1 MNCEIE
7 NLGGRILEA
16 LVVPI
21 LINLI
26 YGFVSYMLISWPRE
40 LLRNMI
46 SRITGIS
53 KSIKNVRLLD
63 PIRYIDPI
71 GLLAFTF
78 FDFGWTRSPLI
89 DYTKAKKKDLF
100 FFSLFG
106 IVSSFGLFFAYGML
120 ARYANNAILFKL
132 FYTSAKWSLTYA
144 FISILPIPPLDGIR
158 MLLAFLPSKYYE
170 WYLKYNFYGVLFMI
184 GLLVLWILPM
194 IMHPFVIFIT
204 NVTNFIIFGNW

>member
-78 FDFGWTRSPLI
+78 F
-89 DYTKAKKKDLF
+89 
-100 FFSLFG
+100 
-106 IVSSFGLFFAYGML
+106 
-120 ARYANNAILFKL
+120 
-132 FYTSAKWSLTYA
+132 
-144 FISILPIPPLDGIR
+144 
-158 MLLAFLPSKYYE
+158 
-170 WYLKYNFYGVLFMI
+170 
-184 GLLVLWILPM
+184 
-194 IMHPFVIFIT
+194 
-204 NVTNFIIFGNW
+204 